1 MKIDGV
7 VERLQVE
14 YDDLDSTIHNIEGH
28 YRRFYIPKKSGG
40 TRCITAPSPILLT
53 IQRKILRKIL
63 QRTPPH
69 SAAKAYVR
77 GRGIRENARFHIG
90 QKMLLKLDIS
100 DFFGSLS
107 SSLVNN
113 VFQGC
118 VGDQE
123 DAEVLTALCVLNDR
137 LPQGAATSGCLS
149 NLILRSFDTKIM
161 KAVRCEKLRYT
172 RYADDIAI
180 SGDPFDAG
188 LVIEMVSENLAD
200 LGLRLNTKKTFVAR
214 IEKHRQRVTGI
225 VVNEKLSPG
234 RDFIRDLRKDVH
246 FALKWGLSEHAKRA
260 GFAGAKEC
268 LQNLQGRVA
277 FAHQV
282 LTDKGAVDT
291 WRLQLDLISKRHE
304 LKRLQEAVGV

>member
-7 VERLQVE
+7 VERLQIE
-14 YDDLDSTIHNIEGH
+14 HDDLASTIHNIEGH

-40 TRCITAPSPILLT
+40 ARCISAPSPILLK

-63 QRTPPH
+63 QRTSPH

-77 GRGIRENARFHIG
+77 GLGIRENARFHIS

-107 SSLVNN
+107 SSLVND
-113 VFQGC
+113 VFQEC

-123 DAEVLTALCVLNDR
+123 EAEVLTALCVLNDR

-149 NLILRSFDTKIM
+149 NLILRSFDKKIM
-161 KAVRCEKLRYT
+161 RAVRREKLRYT
-172 RYADDIAI
+172 RYADDISI
-180 SGDPFDAG
+180 SGDSFDVG
-188 LVIEMVSENLAD
+188 LMIKMVSENLAD
-200 LGLRLNTKKTFVAR
+200 LGLRLNTMKTFVAR
-214 IEKHRQRVTGI
+214 NEKHRQIVTGI

-234 RDFIRDLRKDVH
+234 RDFIRGLRKDVH
-246 FALKWGLSEHAKRA
+246 FAFKWGLNEHAKRA
-260 GFAGAKEC
+260 GFGGAKEC
-268 LQNLQGRVA
+268 LQDLQGRVA

-282 LTDKGAVDT
+282 LTDKEPVDK
-291 WRLQLDLISKRHE
+291 WRRQLELISKRHE
-304 LKRLQEAVGV
+304 LGRL